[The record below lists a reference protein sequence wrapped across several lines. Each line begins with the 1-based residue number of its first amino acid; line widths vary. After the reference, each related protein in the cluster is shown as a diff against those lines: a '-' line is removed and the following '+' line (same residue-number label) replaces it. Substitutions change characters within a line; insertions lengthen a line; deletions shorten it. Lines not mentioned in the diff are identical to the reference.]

1 MEGNYA
7 KVLAEV
13 RDRVFDQLFSR
24 LQIVVQSKQAQTRSE
39 SSSISGPTNLSGL
52 VAVDQETAL
61 AILSNM
67 VGYATDLE
75 RIV

>member
-7 KVLAEV
+7 KVLAEK
-13 RDRVFDQLFSR
+13 RDKVFEVLFHR
-24 LQIVVQSKQAQTRSE
+24 LQGVVQAKQVQTRTE
-39 SSSISGPTNLSGL
+39 SSATAAVSTASALT
-52 VAVDQETAL
+52 AVDHGAAL